1 MLQLTQ
7 TCLQFTQ
14 THLLDVQLAEATQA
28 REAAEQEAAYL
39 QQDVD
44 DADAAHQDAVRWSQ
58 EHQQAREDA
67 EEACTDLQQE
77 LRNASA
83 ARAGAVQ
90 FWEEERQ
97 AREHAESEVA
107 SLQQQ
112 LQQAGVAR
120 RVAVAALKLE
130 MKEAELH
137 AATHIQVCFH
147 QRLGCTSSVEV
158 TSCQL
163 VL

>member
-1 MLQLTQ
+1 M
-7 TCLQFTQ
+7 
-14 THLLDVQLAEATQA
+14 QLAEAQQA
-28 REAAEQEAAYL
+28 REEAEQETAYL
-39 QQDVD
+39 QQDLD
-44 DADAAHQDAVRWSQ
+44 DANAAHQDAVRWS
-58 EHQQAREDA
+58 EGHQQAREDA

-83 ARAGAVQ
+83 AREGAVQ
-90 FWEEERQ
+90 FWEEEKQ

-112 LQQAGVAR
+112 LEQDGVAQ
-120 RVAVAALKLE
+120 RVAVASLKLE

-137 AATHIQVCFH
+137 ATTLIQVCFH
-147 QRLGCTSSVEV
+147 QKLRHQWTSSVEV
-158 TSCQL
+158 SSCQL